1 MAAAGK
7 GKSEGLLGITQS
19 DARILLLG
27 ILSADNAGKVG
38 YTYQQ
43 FYMRQNIS
51 YRHLYGIYGIY
62 ANT

>member
-38 YTYQQ
+38 YVYQQ
-43 FYMRQNIS
+43 FTCDKTYLTGT
-51 YRHLYGIYGIY
+51 YTAYKLTPD
-62 ANT
+62 NT